1 MTGRIN
7 KIIRAG
13 GCGFIRASGGEE
25 VFFHK
30 SDLEGTKYDELEARV
45 GVRFDLV
52 ADPISGPRA
61 VRVRLDRQARPGRS
75 HGNGARHD

>member
-1 MTGRIN
+1 MTGRIT

-13 GCGFIRASGGEE
+13 GCGFIRASKGQE

-30 SDLEGTKYDELEARV
+30 SDLQGTKYDELEARV
-45 GVRFDLV
+45 DVRFDLV

-61 VRVRLDRQARPGRS
+61 VRVRLNR
-75 HGNGARHD
+75 